1 MPKTMIA
8 MSGGVDSSAAARLI
22 KDMGHDICGAIM
34 TLYGDNSKDIKDAEA
49 VAQRLGM
56 PFYVFDFHNEF
67 KKYVV
72 DDFVSSYCSALTPNP
87 CVVCNKHI
95 KFGAFLDRARE
106 LGCDFVATG
115 HYAKTE
121 YDKERGRYIIKKA
134 DDLSKDQSYVLYS
147 LTQDQLKSVILPLG
161 SYTKD
166 RSREIAKNSGFE
178 NAGRSDSQ
186 DICFIPNGEY
196 ASFIK
201 EHCPKDV
208 DNKLYF
214 DLVQAQM
221 NTDELYLTCIN
232 GISNYGRKKLRPLL
246 NESSFLENLAI
257 DENESIR
264 RLVYFYYPK
273 TQHKNPNG
281 KRKNVILVAGT
292 EGTEKGFLSKM
303 LFAEQLP
310 ARITSVTGMLIRA
323 NCDPLNLKNNQHK
336 LKVFMD
342 KTLDPDD
349 IYVIS
354 CNFCQLYPDG
364 TNETLSLSVYEDL
377 NPIAVVFLQTSIE
390 NMIQS
395 VRYDNKIILDETTA
409 ELYLQ
414 NEETASSDYAD
425 LKDIP
430 IFKYDVSDMPKAAEK
445 IRSLVEKYS

>member
-1 MPKTMIA
+1 MKRLHNYFFWFVIGLSTAALIVVYVWRLWKLQFATTPDA
-8 MSGGVDSSAAARLI
+8 FGLFGDYVGGVLGGLTGLVSVMFLYITYQKQNDIFNQQKQQAELQQFEQNFFRLLDDYKSI
-22 KDMGHDICGAIM
+22 LPRLKNKSDKTEGYEYIHSIRQLLEESIAKICKA
-34 TLYGDNSKDIKDAEA
+34 DN
-49 VAQRLGM
+49 
-56 PFYVFDFHNEF
+56 
-67 KKYVV
+67 
-72 DDFVSSYCSALTPNP
+72 ALTELNALNTREKI
-87 CVVCNKHI
+87 NKVYAR
-95 KFGAFLDRARE
+95 AFVDESDKL
-106 LGCDFVATG
+106 G
-115 HYAKTE
+115 HYF
-121 YDKERGRYIIKKA
+121 R
-134 DDLSKDQSYVLYS
+134 SLYH
-147 LTQDQLKSVILPLG
+147 LLK
-161 SYTKD
+161 Y
-166 RSREIAKNSGFE
+166 
-178 NAGRSDSQ
+178 
-186 DICFIPNGEY
+186 
-196 ASFIK
+196 IK

-208 DNKLYF
+208 DNKMYF

-281 KRKNVILVAGT
+281 KRKNIILVAGT

-323 NCDPLNLKNNQHK
+323 NCDPLDLKNNQHK

>member
-1 MPKTMIA
+1 MKNKSDKTEGYEYIH
-8 MSGGVDSSAAARLI
+8 SIRQLLEKPIDN
-22 KDMGHDICGAIM
+22 ICKA
-34 TLYGDNSKDIKDAEA
+34 DN
-49 VAQRLGM
+49 
-56 PFYVFDFHNEF
+56 
-67 KKYVV
+67 
-72 DDFVSSYCSALTPNP
+72 ALTELNAL
-87 CVVCNKHI
+87 NTREKI
-95 KFGAFLDRARE
+95 DKIYYLAFGAESDQL
-106 LGCDFVATG
+106 G
-115 HYAKTE
+115 HYF
-121 YDKERGRYIIKKA
+121 R
-134 DDLSKDQSYVLYS
+134 SLYH
-147 LTQDQLKSVILPLG
+147 LLK
-161 SYTKD
+161 Y
-166 RSREIAKNSGFE
+166 
-178 NAGRSDSQ
+178 
-186 DICFIPNGEY
+186 
-196 ASFIK
+196 IK

-310 ARITSVTGMLIRA
+310 ARITSVMGMLIRA
-323 NCDPLNLKNNQHK
+323 NCDPLDLKNNQHK

>member
-1 MPKTMIA
+1 MKRLHNYLFWFVIGLSTAALIVVYVWRLWKLQFATTPDA
-8 MSGGVDSSAAARLI
+8 FGLFGDYVGGVLGGLTGLVSVMFLYITYQKQIDIFNQQKQQAELQQFEQNFFRLLDNYKSI
-22 KDMGHDICGAIM
+22 LPRLKNKSDKTEGYEYIHSIRQLLEKPIDNICKA
-34 TLYGDNSKDIKDAEA
+34 DN
-49 VAQRLGM
+49 
-56 PFYVFDFHNEF
+56 
-67 KKYVV
+67 
-72 DDFVSSYCSALTPNP
+72 ALTELNAL
-87 CVVCNKHI
+87 NTREKI
-95 KFGAFLDRARE
+95 DKIYYLAFGAESDQL
-106 LGCDFVATG
+106 G
-115 HYAKTE
+115 HYF
-121 YDKERGRYIIKKA
+121 R
-134 DDLSKDQSYVLYS
+134 SLYH
-147 LTQDQLKSVILPLG
+147 LLK
-161 SYTKD
+161 Y
-166 RSREIAKNSGFE
+166 
-178 NAGRSDSQ
+178 
-186 DICFIPNGEY
+186 
-196 ASFIK
+196 IK

-246 NESSFLENLAI
+246 NESSILENLAI

-323 NCDPLNLKNNQHK
+323 NCDPLDLKNNQHK

>member
-1 MPKTMIA
+1 M
-8 MSGGVDSSAAARLI
+8 GGVLGGLTGLVSVMFLYITYQKQIDIFNQQKQQAELQQFEQNFFRLLDDYKSI
-22 KDMGHDICGAIM
+22 LPRLKNKSDKTEGYEYIHSIRQLLEESIDKICKA
-34 TLYGDNSKDIKDAEA
+34 DN
-49 VAQRLGM
+49 
-56 PFYVFDFHNEF
+56 
-67 KKYVV
+67 
-72 DDFVSSYCSALTPNP
+72 ALTELNALNTREKI
-87 CVVCNKHI
+87 NKEYAR
-95 KFGAFLDRARE
+95 AFVDESDKL
-106 LGCDFVATG
+106 G
-115 HYAKTE
+115 HYF
-121 YDKERGRYIIKKA
+121 R
-134 DDLSKDQSYVLYS
+134 SLYH
-147 LTQDQLKSVILPLG
+147 LLK
-161 SYTKD
+161 Y
-166 RSREIAKNSGFE
+166 
-178 NAGRSDSQ
+178 
-186 DICFIPNGEY
+186 
-196 ASFIK
+196 IK

-208 DNKLYF
+208 DNKMYF

-292 EGTEKGFLSKM
+292 EGKEKGFLSKM

-323 NCDPLNLKNNQHK
+323 NCDPLDLKNNQHK

-390 NMIQS
+390 NIIQS

-430 IFKYDVSDMPKAAEK
+430 IFKYDVSDMPKAAER